1 MACIVTDENLNI
13 VAEVHN
19 ELNNSEVVMDNS
31 WGQQMTQI
39 IMTNMLNAGTAEFL
53 SYNYYRVTYRCAI
66 DCNNLRLSLL
76 FVETIKQS
84 NFVTE
89 PYRL

>member
-19 ELNNSEVVMDNS
+19 ELNNSEVVM
-31 WGQQMTQI
+31 GQQMTQI

-53 SYNYYRVTYRCAI
+53 SYNYYRGTYCCAI
-66 DCNNLRLSLL
+66 DCKNLRLSLL
-76 FVETIKQS
+76 FVETIKQN